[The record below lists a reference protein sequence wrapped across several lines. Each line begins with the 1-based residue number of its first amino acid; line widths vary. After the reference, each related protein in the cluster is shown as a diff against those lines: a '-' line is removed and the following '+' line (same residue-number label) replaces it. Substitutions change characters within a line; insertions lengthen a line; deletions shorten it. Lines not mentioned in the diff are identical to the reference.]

1 MPIASFFVGKKK
13 EHRLAVKQLFAIF
26 CEEFCPMQEENFAT
40 GSKTAPEFLAIRQN
54 DKAALK
60 SLYLRNYP
68 GVEQYVVANSGTV
81 DEAKDIFQ
89 EAFIALWRNVQ
100 AGRFTEK
107 TGSSLDAYLFQ
118 IARHKWL
125 DHLRSA
131 RVKNSVPLSENGDG
145 WEAPEERPP
154 EEEAYLAAVRVY
166 FARLGENC
174 QALLRRFYFQKE
186 SLRSIAASF
195 NWTEATAKNNK
206 YRCLQRL
213 RDMIK

>member
-1 MPIASFFVGKKK
+1 
-13 EHRLAVKQLFAIF
+13 
-26 CEEFCPMQEENFAT
+26 MQKENFAT
-40 GSKTAPEFLAIRQN
+40 GSKTAAQLEAIRQN
-54 DKAALK
+54 DEAMLK
-60 SLYLRNYP
+60 TLYLKNYP
-68 GVEQYVVANSGTV
+68 GVEQYVLANNGTV

-100 AGRFTEK
+100 AGRFTDN
-107 TGSSLDAYLFQ
+107 TSSSLDAYLFQ

-131 RVKNSVPLSENGDG
+131 PVKNNIPLPENGNG
-145 WEAPEERPP
+145 WEVPEELPP
-154 EEEAYLAAVRVY
+154 EDEAYLAAVRVY
-166 FARLGENC
+166 FTRLGENC

-186 SLRSIAASF
+186 SLRTIAASF

-213 RDMIK
+213 RDMLK